1 MIQKHELSAGEVVAR
16 IVSVVLGWLA
26 SIQLADVQ
34 VAVSIIS
41 GLLVAAYTALNG
53 YVLWRD
59 KVRRKQGELN
69 EQ

>member
-1 MIQKHELSAGEVVAR
+1 MVDRPEHSTGEIVAR

-34 VAVSIIS
+34 LAVSIIS
-41 GLLVAAYTALNG
+41 GALVAAYTALNG

-59 KVRRKQGELN
+59 KVRRKPEAA
-69 EQ
+69 E